1 MKHIWEAEKI
11 RGTVHLVIGDNAHMG
26 GTVSADLHED
36 FVLPHPDLYLDG
48 EVVMRSGQLVAPWS
62 AN

>member
-11 RGTVHLVIGDNAHMG
+11 RGVLHLAIGDNAHMG
-26 GTVSADLHED
+26 GAVTADLHED

-48 EVVMRSGQLVAPWS
+48 EVVMRSEQLVAPRS